1 MIFSWESPAFTRAFY
16 FDDIGIFASVFEE
29 PQSLQN
35 EYQIFVKMFAYD
47 FFNKSDG
54 GEIFLF
60 LLKHAF
66 KTKTLHLS
74 VWKKTAAN
82 SIS

>member
-1 MIFSWESPAFTRAFY
+1 
-16 FDDIGIFASVFEE
+16 
-29 PQSLQN
+29 
-35 EYQIFVKMFAYD
+35 MFAYD

-54 GEIFLF
+54 GEIILF